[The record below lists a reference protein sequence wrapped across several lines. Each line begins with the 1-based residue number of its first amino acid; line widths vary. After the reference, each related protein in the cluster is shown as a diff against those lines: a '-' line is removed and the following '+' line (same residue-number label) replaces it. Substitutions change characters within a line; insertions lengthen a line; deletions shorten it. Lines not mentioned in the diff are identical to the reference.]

1 MEHES
6 GKTIILIRELAKVL
20 TPYDIVVNGIV
31 IWQKKT
37 KLYKKTWFIYQIS
50 EV

>member
-20 TPYDIVVNGIV
+20 KPTTPIIYEHSHFPFFIPNRPFPVGEGI
-31 IWQKKT
+31 T
-37 KLYKKTWFIYQIS
+37 
-50 EV
+50 

>member
-20 TPYDIVVNGIV
+20 IIE
-31 IWQKKT
+31 T
-37 KLYKKTWFIYQIS
+37 KMFLYVAMAYFN
-50 EV
+50 

>member
-20 TPYDIVVNGIV
+20 SLL
-31 IWQKKT
+31 QS
-37 KLYKKTWFIYQIS
+37 FIYNRVQYTNGADTFITNI
-50 EV
+50 

>member
-20 TPYDIVVNGIV
+20 VITTRIVYNKG
-31 IWQKKT
+31 
-37 KLYKKTWFIYQIS
+37 LDHEQIGF
-50 EV
+50 EM

>member
-20 TPYDIVVNGIV
+20 IDIYHYGH
-31 IWQKKT
+31 
-37 KLYKKTWFIYQIS
+37 KLAIFNYNLLILK
-50 EV
+50 